1 MQKNKKGRRYVLP
14 GQPWHLHLAAAPLV
28 PLQHT
33 GKSVIL
39 HLHEADSRPQN
50 LSITLHH
57 TISCLAA
64 RIKTYLYLSSSSR
77 GGDGEQCCQAT

>member
-1 MQKNKKGRRYVLP
+1 MNKKGRRYIVP

-39 HLHEADSRPQN
+39 HLNEADSRPQN

-57 TISCLAA
+57 TISSLAV

-77 GGDGEQCCQAT
+77 NGKGEQSL